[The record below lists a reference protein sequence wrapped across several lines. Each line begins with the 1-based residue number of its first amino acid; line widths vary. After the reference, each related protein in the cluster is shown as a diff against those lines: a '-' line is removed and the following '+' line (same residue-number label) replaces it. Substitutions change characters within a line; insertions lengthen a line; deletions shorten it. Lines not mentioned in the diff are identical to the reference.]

1 MIYNIVLI
9 SVGLILSIILYFRFP
24 LLAKKENIE
33 GKYKV
38 SVIIPARNEE
48 KTLPFLLSDLN
59 NTDMILHEVIC
70 VNDSSTDNTKQVIL
84 DNNCILIEVSDKPD
98 NWLGKSWACQKGAE
112 SATGDILL
120 FLDADVRINKQG
132 IAKLI
137 SQYDRDKSVISVQP
151 YHKMEKIYEQLSFF
165 FNIVAIGGNG
175 AAYAF
180 KDGSAGLFG
189 PVILIS
195 KKDYIASGGHHGA
208 KEFILEDLAIGQ
220 VLRARGIKYK
230 LFVGEKDISFRMYGQ
245 NIQQIIEGWTK
256 NYASGASMAKPVI
269 FLMTFLWVTSLCAT
283 AVNFI
288 TSWVSFEPVKI
299 MIFTT
304 FYIIW
309 IFELIRISKKIGNFS
324 VLTCIF
330 YPVFMLFFVM
340 VFLFSVFKKIFK
352 IRVTWKGR
360 KI

>member
-9 SVGLILSIILYFRFP
+9 SIGLILSIILYFRFP
-24 LLAKKENIE
+24 ILAKKEE
-33 GKYKV
+33 VEDKYKV

-48 KTLPFLLSDLN
+48 MTLPFLLSDLN
-59 NTDMILHEVIC
+59 KSGMLLHEVIC
-70 VNDSSTDNTKQVIL
+70 VDDSSTDNTKQVIL
-84 DNNCILIEVSDKPD
+84 DNNCRLIEVNDKPD

-112 SATGDILL
+112 KATGDILL
-120 FLDADVRINKQG
+120 FLDADVRIDKQG
-132 IAKLI
+132 ITRLI
-137 SQYDRDKSVISVQP
+137 SQYNKDKSVISVQP
-151 YHKMEKIYEQLSFF
+151 YHKMVKAYEQLSFF

-180 KDGSAGLFG
+180 KEGSAGLFG

-195 KKDYIASGGHHGA
+195 RKDYIASGGHSAA

-220 VLRARGIKYK
+220 VLRARGIKYN
-230 LFVGEKDISFRMYGQ
+230 LYVGEKDISFRMYSQ
-245 NIQQIIEGWTK
+245 NVLQIIEGWTK
-256 NYASGASMAKPVI
+256 NYASGASMAKPAV

-288 TSWVSFEPVKI
+288 TSWVFFEPVKI
-299 MIFTT
+299 IVFSA

-309 IFELIRISKKIGNFS
+309 VFELIRVSKKIGNFS